1 MIKCIPTTHG
11 MKLPNESYL
20 PSHILRSDRPAV
32 TLNLLVEK
40 TTDSQ
45 QPRNDSNENLVSVY
59 FLKQIGCRML
69 DIQSIIENDSRMSSH
84 NISALNHESM
94 QMLIENLARERNSMS
109 DADFN
114 ALKNT
119 KFLQG

>member
-1 MIKCIPTTHG
+1 

-94 QMLIENLARERNSMS
+94 QMLIENLARERN
-109 DADFN
+109 
-114 ALKNT
+114 
-119 KFLQG
+119 